1 METPMKRKSNTGRL
15 ALLTAALLV
24 IAACSGSTSTDST
37 TAPTT
42 TIPVT
47 AAPTTEPVSTS
58 GTAEVDIVNFSFNEA
73 ETTVKVGDTV
83 SWTNSENGIQHTTTA
98 NEGLWASGALDS
110 GGVFEFTFTEPGTY
124 TYFCSIHP
132 SMTGTITVGE

>member
-1 METPMKRKSNTGRL
+1 METPMKRRNNTNRL
-15 ALLTAALLV
+15 ALMTAGLLV
-24 IAACSGSTSTDST
+24 FGACSGSTSTDST

-42 TIPVT
+42 TTAIA
-47 AAPTTEPVSTS
+47 AAPTTEPALTS
-58 GTAEVDIVNFSFNEA
+58 GAAEVDIVNFSFNEA

-124 TYFCSIHP
+124 SYFCSIHP